1 MSIEKAM
8 TEMGKTV
15 KVGILGYGFV
25 QETFHLPCYSEIP
38 RADVVAIGGRSKE
51 RATHVAK
58 KFGVK
63 KVYYGEDFLQ
73 RLCSDRDVEVVT

>member
-1 MSIEKAM
+1 M

-15 KVGILGYGFV
+15 KVGVLGYGFV
-25 QETFHLPCYSEIP
+25 QETFHLPCYLEIP
-38 RADVVAIGGRSKE
+38 GADVVAIGGRSKE

-63 KVYYGEDFLQ
+63 KSTTVRTSSRGYVQ
-73 RLCSDRDVEVVT
+73 IVTWK